1 MLSFVFFMLEF
12 TLFTIFVSESC
23 LVQHLCKCLF
33 SAKYDI
39 LSVTYLS
46 CFVTLLSFC
55 FYFNIEFLKNLTE
68 EESLLLLFK

>member
-33 SAKYDI
+33 SAKCDI

-46 CFVTLLSFC
+46 CFVTLLSFF
-55 FYFNIEFLKNLTE
+55 FYFNIEVSK
-68 EESLLLLFK
+68 ESHRRRISFTAI